1 MKKVRAL
8 LFVFSLA
15 LLCAFPSIGQ
25 EKAPLVFSLS
35 AGTGLPLGIDA
46 AIFKGGQGA
55 RLEGSIPFVGFPRL
69 AIVPGF
75 SWFLLNPLKY
85 DTGLD
90 DLTLIEAH
98 SGLEAGVQ
106 LFDRLAVNL
115 FGEGGWYLATM
126 AGSDSAMN
134 PYVGGGL
141 DLGYQIAGPLSGRLV
156 GAWRNYLGLYSE
168 VSIMGGISLAFGG
181 SDPATR
187 TVLLPK
193 KPKSLPQIASAGI
206 GSIKISSS
214 ELKPVFPIF
223 YKFYDTNPVGT
234 VTISNPAKDLAKNVT
249 VEFFVK
255 QFMDNPKT
263 CTEAFD
269 LEAGAQKTVDLKALF
284 TDSILTVSEGTK
296 VSANVTVKWDT
307 ADGRQESQQ
316 SVQTLTIYNRNALTW
331 DDDRRAAA
339 FVTSKDPEILRF
351 ARNIM
356 NVLTDTKRFN
366 LPQGFLAGMVMH
378 EALADYRIQYI
389 KDPSTAYEIK
399 SKDAAAVD
407 FLQFPRQTLDYRGV
421 TATISLPCIARSCRL

>member
-1 MKKVRAL
+1 M
-8 LFVFSLA
+8 
-15 LLCAFPSIGQ
+15 
-25 EKAPLVFSLS
+25 
-35 AGTGLPLGIDA
+35 
-46 AIFKGGQGA
+46 
-55 RLEGSIPFVGFPRL
+55 
-69 AIVPGF
+69 
-75 SWFLLNPLKY
+75 
-85 DTGLD
+85 
-90 DLTLIEAH
+90 
-98 SGLEAGVQ
+98 
-106 LFDRLAVNL
+106 
-115 FGEGGWYLATM
+115 
-126 AGSDSAMN
+126 
-134 PYVGGGL
+134 
-141 DLGYQIAGPLSGRLV
+141 
-156 GAWRNYLGLYSE
+156 
-168 VSIMGGISLAFGG
+168 
-181 SDPATR
+181 
-187 TVLLPK
+187 LPK
-193 KPKSLPQIASAGI
+193 KPKALPQIASAGT